1 MELTELYQAV
11 VNGKAPVVKEG
22 VQAALDAGVSS
33 SQLMFEC
40 LVPAMQ
46 EVGERFERHEFFVPE
61 MLIAARAMQG
71 GLAILRP
78 LMIASG
84 VEPVGKVVLGTVK
97 GDLHEI
103 GKNLVGIM
111 LEGAGFQVEDIG
123 VDASADKFVDAATK
137 SGAQVVAMSA
147 LLTTTMPAMKSVID
161 AFAKAGVRDNVKI
174 MVGGAPVTQ
183 AYADQIGADG
193 YAPDASGAARKAKEL
208 LGL

>member
-1 MELTELYQAV
+1 MDLKELYQAV
-11 VNGKAPVVKEG
+11 VNGNAPVVKEG
-22 VQAALDAGVSS
+22 VQAAIDEGMEPGK
-33 SQLMFEC
+33 LMFEC

-46 EVGERFERHEFFVPE
+46 EVGDRFERHEFFVPE

-71 GLAILRP
+71 GLALLRP
-78 LMIASG
+78 LMVEEG
-84 VEPVGKVVLGTVK
+84 VKPVGKVALGTVK

-111 LEGAGFQVEDIG
+111 LEGAGFEVKDIG
-123 VDASADKFVDAATK
+123 VDAAADKFVQAAK
-137 SGAQVVAMSA
+137 DGAQIVAMSA

-161 AFAKAGVRDNVKI
+161 ALEEAGIRDQVKVMI
-174 MVGGAPVTQ
+174 GGAPVTQ

-208 LGL
+208 LSI